1 MTITDGY
8 LSKAELYRA
17 ACTARDLPGTFTRSL
32 RWHLIRDEDQVPLGD
47 DNVRSSPKD
56 VALRAAIHLAEEW
69 TFIAESGR
77 RLGRERGDVSP
88 MADYHSGSNQQAMY
102 CANMLLRQLAQ
113 ELYRDEVPEEE
124 RIL

>member
-17 ACTARDLPGTFTRSL
+17 ACDGRKLPKTFTQSL
-32 RWHLIRDEDQVPLGD
+32 RRHLIRDEDQVPLGD

-56 VALRAAIHLAEEW
+56 VALRSAIRLAEEW
-69 TFIAESGR
+69 LSVAESSR
-77 RLGRERGDVSP
+77 RLGHGVGGNP
-88 MADYHSGSNQQAMY
+88 MANYHSGSNQQAIY
-102 CANMLLRQLAQ
+102 CANTLLRQLAQ

>member
-1 MTITDGY
+1 MTTAEKY

-17 ACTARDLPGTFTRSL
+17 ACDGRRLPDAFTRSL

-69 TFIAESGR
+69 TGIAESSR
-77 RLGRERGDVSP
+77 RLGHGVGGSP
-88 MADYHSGSNQQAMY
+88 MANYHSGCNHQAIY